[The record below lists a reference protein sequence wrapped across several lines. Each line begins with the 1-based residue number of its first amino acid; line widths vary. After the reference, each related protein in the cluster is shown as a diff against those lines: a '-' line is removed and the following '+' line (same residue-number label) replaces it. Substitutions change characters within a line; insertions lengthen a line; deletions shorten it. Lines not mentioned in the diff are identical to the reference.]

1 MTYPPPPSPGD
12 QPPWPSGGQPQGG
25 GMPPPPSSGQP
36 AWPGTQPMPY
46 QPPGGSA
53 PGYQPPWPGPG
64 GPKQPRSGG
73 TAKWVL
79 GGLAGGVVLVLIIAL
94 VGSAVRGKPASS
106 SGSPGSG
113 STQAASAPASSAPA
127 GSAPASAGSSAPAGS
142 AAPAGTTSGPIG
154 TTFKVVGFDHS
165 QNTTTYD
172 VTLLAVSQSAAPS
185 DSFNAPKSGQHLA
198 YAKIRVTAVTGHAQ
212 DDANL
217 DAVAHGSDSQVYQPS
232 FDDVAAGSNFSAGDF
247 DLEPGQSVIGFVS
260 YEMPNSAKITSVTW
274 DSNLQGKIVTW
285 TV

>member
-1 MTYPPPPSPGD
+1 MTYPPPPSSGD
-12 QPPWPSGGQPQGG
+12 QPQWPSGGQSQGG

-36 AWPGTQPMPY
+36 AWPGTPGTQPMPY
-46 QPPGGSA
+46 QPQGGSA

-64 GPKQPRSGG
+64 GPKQPGSGG
-73 TAKWVL
+73 TAKWIL

-94 VGSAVRGKPASS
+94 VGTAVRGKPASS

-113 STQAASAPASSAPA
+113 STQAGSAPA
-127 GSAPASAGSSAPAGS
+127 GSAPASAGSSDSAGP

-185 DSFNAPKSGQHLA
+185 DSFNAPKSGNHLA
-198 YAKIRVTAVTGHAQ
+198 YAKIKVTGVTGHAQ

-217 DAVAHGSDSQVYQPS
+217 DAVAHGSNSQVYQPS
-232 FDDVAAGSNFSAGDF
+232 FDDVAAGTNFSAGDF
-247 DLEPGQSVIGFVS
+247 DVEPGQSVIGYVS
-260 YEMPNSAKITSVTW
+260 YEMPNSATITSLTW
-274 DSNLQGKIVTW
+274 NSNLQGKIVTW